1 LDSPADQV
9 LKRRYTLAQLGLNL
23 GYLLVQIVCFFI
35 IFVVVKAWIVKPL
48 LGMLEKRRAKLEQG
62 LEDARIAAEA
72 RANAEQEAIR
82 IIKDANAKA
91 AQILNQATE
100 RADSALVDVKVG
112 AEKEIQKE
120 RESAMAE
127 VKDERNR
134 ILSDLRGQ
142 IASLSIAAAQKLIGE
157 SMDLNRQHTLLDEF
171 FSGVTSGKLVILEGI
186 NLSGESAI
194 VTSALPLS
202 NEEKEVVKRN
212 MFDKVSGMSQMEFQV
227 DPQILGGLVIRIGD
241 KVIDGSVSG
250 QLESIRNSLK

>member
-1 LDSPADQV
+1 LDSPADQE

-23 GYLLVQIVCFFI
+23 GYLLVQIICFFI
-35 IFVVVKAWIVKPL
+35 IFVVVRAWIVKPL
-48 LGMLEKRRAKLEQG
+48 LGMLEKRRTKLEQG

-72 RANAEQEAIR
+72 RANAEQEAVR
-82 IIKDANAKA
+82 IIRDANAKA

-100 RADSALVDVKVG
+100 RADAALVDVKVG

-120 RESAMAE
+120 RESVMAE

-142 IASLSIAAAQKLIGE
+142 VASLSTAQKLIGE
-157 SMDLNRQHTLLDEF
+157 SMDLKRQHTLLDEF
-171 FSGVTSGKLVILEGI
+171 FSGVTSGKLIILEGI

-212 MFDKVSGMSQMEFQV
+212 MFDKVSGMSEMEFQV
-227 DPQILGGLVIRIGD
+227 DPTILGGLVIRIGD